1 MRNYK
6 VEALEMEVGRLQ
18 MLIRNWCVLQK
29 RENHAFS
36 FGELSRW
43 ISEAEERL
51 SYFEEQI
58 RSLKAQEIVSLTVF
72 SLSQKWTHL

>member
-1 MRNYK
+1 MRNYTI
-6 VEALEMEVGRLQ
+6 EALEMEVGRLQ

-29 RENHAFS
+29 REGHGFS

-51 SYFEEQI
+51 SSCEEEI
-58 RSLKAQEIVSLTVF
+58 RSLKAQEIVSLTVS
-72 SLSQKWTHL
+72 SLSQKWVSL